1 MLSKFKVAICTSSMY
16 GYSLRKIIEATAAGC
31 RVITDLP
38 TDDYLPDIDGNLI
51 RIHPDIEIKDL
62 RSIIESAIETYNPKV
77 QCEFSNRCVA
87 TYNYYTQSSALHEK
101 ITKLR
106 KMYNGQN

>member
-1 MLSKFKVAICTSSMY
+1 MY

-62 RSIIESAIETYNPKV
+62 RSVIESAMETYDPKV
-77 QCEFSNRCVA
+77 QREFSNKCLA
-87 TYNYYTQSSALHEK
+87 TYNYRVQSLLLHNK
-101 ITKLR
+101 ITELR
-106 KMYNGQN
+106 KNYNGQN